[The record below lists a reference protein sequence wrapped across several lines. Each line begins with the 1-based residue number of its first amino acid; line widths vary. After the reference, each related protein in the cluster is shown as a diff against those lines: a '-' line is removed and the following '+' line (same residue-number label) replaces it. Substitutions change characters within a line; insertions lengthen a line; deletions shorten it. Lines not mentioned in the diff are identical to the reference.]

1 MDSKKI
7 GKVIAKRRK
16 EKGMTQG
23 ELAERLSVSNKTIS
37 KWETEVG
44 LPDISILV
52 DLASVLDISVDD
64 LLKGK
69 ENKVQNALC
78 EKNFL
83 IKKKYYKKYLRDH
96 FFESKAYWLFNFI
109 GIMFILGGFAF
120 LPLQQ
125 YTHHYVD
132 ILGKSF
138 IVLGIILI
146 LFPFMQIFCKSNF
159 FKEHEVFYT
168 FKDNGMTYQENEEA
182 IFYSFPQ
189 FKRINYKDFILLKKN
204 QKILFVDLNDLDQL
218 ENDIEE
224 TKIKKSSFLIS
235 LFTSVIGCSLLVL
248 QLGYLVILKRFGF
261 EYIHSMN
268 QIIFNLIILCCL
280 FINYC
285 LIKKKKIKIQYVL
298 IGCLGFVVISIFG
311 FQYFQKDEEIS
322 SFSSNLKNR
331 AVLKYDDND
340 HRLDIYHYTYLCF
353 ARKSD
358 TVSTEMKGYHG
369 KWLTNDCY
377 VFTYNNEGN
386 QKKVYVSTFGD
397 RGDGISYFNIFPT
410 LQGEWFNK
418 NNGETKTY
426 LKENAGQLTLKIKNK
441 TQYFDADETK
451 QNGTI
456 ALTLSKDEEA
466 QYIIALDENCILNED
481 NLLDKN
487 GTIQIYNLQND
498 SSVTLYCGTYKE
510 DKKEQE
516 EIDNDYRKQAKEL
529 VNKMVAYLKKD
540 STLPDFDDRES
551 LFKVPS
557 SSNDFYVVTRD
568 AYFHSLKLFKQDGAQ
583 ETGQIK
589 QIKVLAGDIND
600 FYVEMTYTSTITY
613 LGETET
619 MDITYHYRIKKG
631 KDCYLVAFVGYRV
644 PGDIGLVKCDPV
656 IEKDVST
663 NEDYA
668 YSVGGQ

>member
-1 MDSKKI
+1 M
-7 GKVIAKRRK
+7 
-16 EKGMTQG
+16 
-23 ELAERLSVSNKTIS
+23 
-37 KWETEVG
+37 
-44 LPDISILV
+44 

-64 LLKGK
+64 LLRGK
-69 ENKVQNALC
+69 ENEVQSALY

-96 FFESKAYWLFNFI
+96 YFESKAYWLFDFI
-109 GIMFILGGFAF
+109 GIMSILGSFAF
-120 LPLQQ
+120 LSLQQ
-125 YTHHYVD
+125 YIHHYVD
-132 ILGKSF
+132 ILSKSF

-146 LFPFMQIFCKSNF
+146 LFPFILIFFKVIV

-168 FKDNGMTYQENEEA
+168 LKDNGIIYQENEEE
-182 IFYSFPQ
+182 IFYSFLQ
-189 FKRINYKDFILLKKN
+189 FKRIKYKDFILLKKD
-204 QKILFVDLNDLDQL
+204 QKILFIDLNDLDQL
-218 ENDIEE
+218 ENDIKE
-224 TKIKKSSFLIS
+224 TKIKKCSFLIS
-235 LFTSVIGCSLLVL
+235 LFTSVIGCSLLIL
-248 QLGYLVILKRFGF
+248 QIGYFAVLKRFEF

-285 LIKKKKIKIQYVL
+285 LIKKKNIKIQYVL
-298 IGCLGFVVISIFG
+298 IGCLGVIIISIFG
-311 FQYFQKDEEIS
+311 LHSFQKTEEIS

-331 AVLKYDDND
+331 AVLKYDDD
-340 HRLDIYHYTYLCF
+340 QHRLDIYHYTYLCF

-358 TVSTEMKGYHG
+358 TVATEINGYHG

-377 VFTYNNEGN
+377 VFTYSNEEN
-386 QKKVYVSTFGD
+386 QRKVNVSTFGD

-426 LKENAGQLTLKIKNK
+426 LKESAGQLTLKIKNK
-441 TQYFDADETK
+441 TQYFDASETK

-466 QYIIALDENCILNED
+466 QYIIVLDENCILNDD

-487 GTIQIYNLQND
+487 GTIQVYNLQKD

-529 VNKMVAYLKKD
+529 VNKMDAYLKKD
-540 STLPDFDDRES
+540 STLPRFDDRDT

-568 AYFHSLKLFKQDGAQ
+568 AYFHSLKLFKQGGTQ

-619 MDITYHYRIKKG
+619 MDITYKYRIKKG
-631 KDCYLVAFVGYRV
+631 KDCYLVAFIGYRV

-668 YSVGGQ
+668 YSVGG

>member
-7 GKVIAKRRK
+7 GKLIAKRRK

-37 KWETEVG
+37 KWETGAG

-64 LLKGK
+64 LLRGK
-69 ENKVQNALC
+69 ENEVQSALY

-96 FFESKAYWLFNFI
+96 YFESKAYWLFDFI
-109 GIMFILGGFAF
+109 GIMSILGSFAF
-120 LPLQQ
+120 LSLQQ
-125 YTHHYVD
+125 YIHHYVD
-132 ILGKSF
+132 ILSKSF
-138 IVLGIILI
+138 VVLGIILI
-146 LFPFMQIFCKSNF
+146 LFPFILIFFKVIV

-168 FKDNGMTYQENEEA
+168 LKDNGIIYQENEEE
-182 IFYSFPQ
+182 IFYSFLQ
-189 FKRINYKDFILLKKN
+189 FKRIKYKDFILLKKD
-204 QKILFVDLNDLDQL
+204 QKILFIALNDLDQL
-218 ENDIEE
+218 ENDIKE
-224 TKIKKSSFLIS
+224 TKIKKCSFLIS
-235 LFTSVIGCSLLVL
+235 LFTSVIGCSLLIL
-248 QLGYLVILKRFGF
+248 QIGYFAVLKRFEF

-285 LIKKKKIKIQYVL
+285 LIKKKNIKIQYVL
-298 IGCLGFVVISIFG
+298 IGCLGVIIISIFG
-311 FQYFQKDEEIS
+311 LHSFQKTEEIS

-331 AVLKYDDND
+331 AVLKYDDD
-340 HRLDIYHYTYLCF
+340 QHRLDIYHYTYLCF

-358 TVSTEMKGYHG
+358 TVATEINGYHG

-377 VFTYNNEGN
+377 VFTYSNEEN
-386 QKKVYVSTFGD
+386 QRKVNVSTFGD

-426 LKENAGQLTLKIKNK
+426 LKESAGQLTLKIKNK
-441 TQYFDADETK
+441 TQYFDASETK

-466 QYIIALDENCILNED
+466 QYIIVLDENCILNDD

-487 GTIQIYNLQND
+487 GTIQVYNLQKD

-529 VNKMVAYLKKD
+529 VNKMDAYLKKRLNIA
-540 STLPDFDDRES
+540 SF
-551 LFKVPS
+551 
-557 SSNDFYVVTRD
+557 
-568 AYFHSLKLFKQDGAQ
+568 
-583 ETGQIK
+583 
-589 QIKVLAGDIND
+589 
-600 FYVEMTYTSTITY
+600 
-613 LGETET
+613 
-619 MDITYHYRIKKG
+619 
-631 KDCYLVAFVGYRV
+631 
-644 PGDIGLVKCDPV
+644 
-656 IEKDVST
+656 
-663 NEDYA
+663 
-668 YSVGGQ
+668 

>member
-37 KWETEVG
+37 KWETGVG

-120 LPLQQ
+120 LSLQQ

-138 IVLGIILI
+138 IVLGIILV
-146 LFPFMQIFCKSNF
+146 LFPFIQIFFKSNF

-168 FKDNGMTYQENEEA
+168 LKDNGIIYQENEEE
-182 IFYSFPQ
+182 IFYSFLQ
-189 FKRINYKDFILLKKN
+189 FKRIKYKDFILLKKD
-204 QKILFVDLNDLDQL
+204 QKILFIDLNDLDQL
-218 ENDIEE
+218 ENDIKE
-224 TKIKKSSFLIS
+224 TKIKKCSFLIS
-235 LFTSVIGCSLLVL
+235 LFTSVIGCSLLIL
-248 QLGYLVILKRFGF
+248 QLGYFAVLKRFEF

-285 LIKKKKIKIQYVL
+285 LIKKKNIKIQYVL
-298 IGCLGFVVISIFG
+298 IGCLGVIIISIFG
-311 FQYFQKDEEIS
+311 LHSFQKTEEIS

-331 AVLKYDDND
+331 AVLKYDDD
-340 HRLDIYHYTYLCF
+340 QHRLDIYHYTYLCF

-358 TVSTEMKGYHG
+358 TVATEINGYHG

-377 VFTYNNEGN
+377 VFTYSNEEN
-386 QKKVYVSTFGD
+386 QRKVNVSTFGD
-397 RGDGISYFNIFPT
+397 RGNGISYFNIFPT

-426 LKENAGQLTLKIKNK
+426 LKESAGQLTLKIKNK
-441 TQYFDADETK
+441 TQYFDASETK

-466 QYIIALDENCILNED
+466 QFIIVLDENCILNDD

-487 GTIQIYNLQND
+487 GTIQVYNLQKD

-529 VNKMVAYLKKD
+529 VNKMDAYLKKD
-540 STLPDFDDRES
+540 STLPRFDDRDT

-568 AYFHSLKLFKQDGAQ
+568 AYFHSLKLFKQGGTQ

-600 FYVEMTYTSTITY
+600 FYVEMTYTPTITY

-619 MDITYHYRIKKG
+619 MNITYKYRIKKG
-631 KDCYLVAFVGYRV
+631 KDCYLVAFIGYRV

-668 YSVGGQ
+668 YSVGG

>member
-1 MDSKKI
+1 M
-7 GKVIAKRRK
+7 
-16 EKGMTQG
+16 
-23 ELAERLSVSNKTIS
+23 
-37 KWETEVG
+37 
-44 LPDISILV
+44 

-64 LLKGK
+64 LLRGK
-69 ENKVQNALC
+69 ENEVQSALY

-96 FFESKAYWLFNFI
+96 YFESKAYWLFDFI
-109 GIMFILGGFAF
+109 GIMSILGSFAF
-120 LPLQQ
+120 LSLQQ
-125 YTHHYVD
+125 YIHHYVD
-132 ILGKSF
+132 ILSKSF
-138 IVLGIILI
+138 VVLGIIII
-146 LFPFMQIFCKSNF
+146 LFPLILIFFKVIV

-168 FKDNGMTYQENEEA
+168 LKDNGIIYQENEEET
-182 IFYSFPQ
+182 FYSFLQ
-189 FKRINYKDFILLKKN
+189 FKRIKYKDFILLKKD
-204 QKILFVDLNDLDQL
+204 QKILFIDLNDLDQL
-218 ENDIEE
+218 ENDIKE
-224 TKIKKSSFLIS
+224 TKIKKCSFLIS
-235 LFTSVIGCSLLVL
+235 LFTSVIGCSLLIL
-248 QLGYLVILKRFGF
+248 QIGYFAVLKRFEF

-285 LIKKKKIKIQYVL
+285 LIKKKNIKIQYVL
-298 IGCLGFVVISIFG
+298 IGCLGVIIISIFG
-311 FQYFQKDEEIS
+311 LHSFQKTEEIS

-331 AVLKYDDND
+331 AVLKYDDD
-340 HRLDIYHYTYLCF
+340 QHRLDIYHYTYLCF

-358 TVSTEMKGYHG
+358 TVATEINGYHG

-377 VFTYNNEGN
+377 VFTYSNEEN
-386 QKKVYVSTFGD
+386 QRKVNVSTFGD

-426 LKENAGQLTLKIKNK
+426 LKESAGQLTLKIKNK
-441 TQYFDADETK
+441 IQYFDASETK

-466 QYIIALDENCILNED
+466 QYIIVLDENCILNDD

-487 GTIQIYNLQND
+487 GTIQVYNLQKD

-529 VNKMVAYLKKD
+529 VNKMDAYLKKD
-540 STLPDFDDRES
+540 STLPRFDDRDT

-568 AYFHSLKLFKQDGAQ
+568 AYFHSLKLFKQGGTQ

-600 FYVEMTYTSTITY
+600 FYVEMTYTPTITY

-619 MDITYHYRIKKG
+619 MNITYKYRIKKG
-631 KDCYLVAFVGYRV
+631 KDCYLVAFIGYRV

-668 YSVGGQ
+668 YSVGG

>member
-37 KWETEVG
+37 KWETGAG

-52 DLASVLDISVDD
+52 DLACVLDISVDD
-64 LLKGK
+64 LLRGK
-69 ENKVQNALC
+69 ENEVQSALY

-96 FFESKAYWLFNFI
+96 YFESKAYWLFNFI

-138 IVLGIILI
+138 IVLGIILV
-146 LFPFMQIFCKSNF
+146 LFPFIQIFFKSNF

-168 FKDNGMTYQENEEA
+168 LKDNGIIYQENEEE
-182 IFYSFPQ
+182 IFYSFLQ
-189 FKRINYKDFILLKKN
+189 FKRIKYKDFILLKKY
-204 QKILFVDLNDLDQL
+204 QKILFIDLNDLDQL
-218 ENDIEE
+218 ENDIKE
-224 TKIKKSSFLIS
+224 TKIMKCSFLIS
-235 LFTSVIGCSLLVL
+235 LFTSVIGCSLLIL
-248 QLGYLVILKRFGF
+248 QLGYFAVLKRFEF

-285 LIKKKKIKIQYVL
+285 LIKKKNIKIQYVL
-298 IGCLGFVVISIFG
+298 IGCLGVIIISIFG
-311 FQYFQKDEEIS
+311 LHSFQKTEEIS

-331 AVLKYDDND
+331 AVLKYDDD
-340 HRLDIYHYTYLCF
+340 QHRLDIYHYTYLCF

-358 TVSTEMKGYHG
+358 TVATEINGYHG

-377 VFTYNNEGN
+377 VFTYSNEEN
-386 QKKVYVSTFGD
+386 QRKVNVSTFGD
-397 RGDGISYFNIFPT
+397 RGNGISYFNIFPT

-418 NNGETKTY
+418 NNGEIKTY
-426 LKENAGQLTLKIKNK
+426 LKESAGQLTLKIKNK
-441 TQYFDADETK
+441 TQYFDASETK

-466 QYIIALDENCILNED
+466 QFIIVLDENCILNDD

-487 GTIQIYNLQND
+487 GTIQVYNLQKD

-529 VNKMVAYLKKD
+529 VNKMDAYLKKD
-540 STLPDFDDRES
+540 STLPRFDDRDT

-568 AYFHSLKLFKQDGAQ
+568 AYFHSLKLFKQGGAQ

-619 MDITYHYRIKKG
+619 MDITYKYRIKKG
-631 KDCYLVAFVGYRV
+631 KDCYLVAFIGYRV

-668 YSVGGQ
+668 YSVGG

>member
-7 GKVIAKRRK
+7 GKLIAKRRK

-37 KWETEVG
+37 KWETGAG

-64 LLKGK
+64 LLRGK
-69 ENKVQNALC
+69 ENEVQSALY

-96 FFESKAYWLFNFI
+96 YFESKAYWLFDFI
-109 GIMFILGGFAF
+109 GIMSILGSFAF
-120 LPLQQ
+120 LSLQQ
-125 YTHHYVD
+125 YIHHYVD
-132 ILGKSF
+132 ILSKSF

-146 LFPFMQIFCKSNF
+146 LFPFILIFFKVIV

-168 FKDNGMTYQENEEA
+168 LKDNGIIYQENEEE
-182 IFYSFPQ
+182 IFYSFLQ
-189 FKRINYKDFILLKKN
+189 FKRIKYKDFILLKKD
-204 QKILFVDLNDLDQL
+204 QKILFIDLNDLDQL
-218 ENDIEE
+218 ENDIKE
-224 TKIKKSSFLIS
+224 TKIKKCSFLIS
-235 LFTSVIGCSLLVL
+235 LFTSVIGCSLLIL
-248 QLGYLVILKRFGF
+248 QIGYFAVLKRFEF

-285 LIKKKKIKIQYVL
+285 LIKKKNIKIQYVL
-298 IGCLGFVVISIFG
+298 IGCLGVIIISIFG
-311 FQYFQKDEEIS
+311 LHSFQKTEEIS

-331 AVLKYDDND
+331 AVLKYDDD
-340 HRLDIYHYTYLCF
+340 QHRLDIYHYTYLCF

-358 TVSTEMKGYHG
+358 TVATEINGYHG

-377 VFTYNNEGN
+377 VFTYSNEEN
-386 QKKVYVSTFGD
+386 QRKVNVSTFGD

-426 LKENAGQLTLKIKNK
+426 LKESAGQLTLKIKNK
-441 TQYFDADETK
+441 IQYFDASETK

-466 QYIIALDENCILNED
+466 QYIIVLDENCILNDD

-487 GTIQIYNLQND
+487 GTIQVYNLQKD

-529 VNKMVAYLKKD
+529 VNKMDAYLKKD
-540 STLPDFDDRES
+540 STLPRFDDRDT

-568 AYFHSLKLFKQDGAQ
+568 AYFHSLKLFKQGGTQ

-600 FYVEMTYTSTITY
+600 FYVEMTYTPTITY

-619 MDITYHYRIKKG
+619 MNITYKYRIKKG
-631 KDCYLVAFVGYRV
+631 KDCYLVAFIGYRV

-668 YSVGGQ
+668 YSVGG

>member
-7 GKVIAKRRK
+7 GKLIAKRRK
-16 EKGMTQG
+16 EKRMTQG

-37 KWETEVG
+37 KWETGAG

-64 LLKGK
+64 LLRGK
-69 ENKVQNALC
+69 ENEVQSALY

-96 FFESKAYWLFNFI
+96 YFESKAYWLFDFI
-109 GIMFILGGFAF
+109 GIMSILGSFAF
-120 LPLQQ
+120 LSLQQ
-125 YTHHYVD
+125 YIHHYVD
-132 ILGKSF
+132 ILSKSF
-138 IVLGIILI
+138 VVLGIILI
-146 LFPFMQIFCKSNF
+146 LFPFILIFFKVIV

-168 FKDNGMTYQENEEA
+168 LKDNGIIYQENEEE
-182 IFYSFPQ
+182 IFYSFLQ
-189 FKRINYKDFILLKKN
+189 FKRIKYKDFILLKKD
-204 QKILFVDLNDLDQL
+204 QKILFIALNDLDQL
-218 ENDIEE
+218 ENDIKE
-224 TKIKKSSFLIS
+224 TKIKKCSFLIS
-235 LFTSVIGCSLLVL
+235 LFTSVIGCSLLIL
-248 QLGYLVILKRFGF
+248 QIGYFAVLKRFEF

-285 LIKKKKIKIQYVL
+285 LIKKKNIKIQYVL
-298 IGCLGFVVISIFG
+298 IGCLGVIIISIFG
-311 FQYFQKDEEIS
+311 LHSFQKTEEIS

-331 AVLKYDDND
+331 AVLKYDDD
-340 HRLDIYHYTYLCF
+340 QHRLDIYHYTYLCF

-358 TVSTEMKGYHG
+358 TVATEINGYHG

-377 VFTYNNEGN
+377 VFTYSNEEN
-386 QKKVYVSTFGD
+386 QRKVNVSTFGD

-426 LKENAGQLTLKIKNK
+426 LKESAGQLTLKIKNK
-441 TQYFDADETK
+441 TQYFDASETK

-466 QYIIALDENCILNED
+466 QYIIVLDENCILNDD

-487 GTIQIYNLQND
+487 GTIQVYNLQKD

-529 VNKMVAYLKKD
+529 VNKMDAYLKKD
-540 STLPDFDDRES
+540 STLPRFDDRDT

-568 AYFHSLKLFKQDGAQ
+568 AYFHSLKLFKQGGTQ

-619 MDITYHYRIKKG
+619 MNITYKYRIKKG
-631 KDCYLVAFVGYRV
+631 KDCYLVAFIGYRV

-668 YSVGGQ
+668 YSVGG

>member
-1 MDSKKI
+1 M
-7 GKVIAKRRK
+7 
-16 EKGMTQG
+16 
-23 ELAERLSVSNKTIS
+23 
-37 KWETEVG
+37 
-44 LPDISILV
+44 
-52 DLASVLDISVDD
+52 
-64 LLKGK
+64 KGK

-168 FKDNGMTYQENEEA
+168 LKDNGIIYQENEEE
-182 IFYSFPQ
+182 IFYSFLQ
-189 FKRINYKDFILLKKN
+189 FKRIKYKDFILLKKD
-204 QKILFVDLNDLDQL
+204 QKILFIDLNDLDQL
-218 ENDIEE
+218 ENDIKE
-224 TKIKKSSFLIS
+224 TKIKKCSFLIS
-235 LFTSVIGCSLLVL
+235 LFTSVIGCSLLIL
-248 QLGYLVILKRFGF
+248 QLGYFAVLKRFEF

-285 LIKKKKIKIQYVL
+285 LIKKKNIKIQYVL
-298 IGCLGFVVISIFG
+298 IGCLGVIIISIFG
-311 FQYFQKDEEIS
+311 LHSFQKTEEIS

-331 AVLKYDDND
+331 AVLKYDDD
-340 HRLDIYHYTYLCF
+340 QHRLDIYHYTYLCF

-358 TVSTEMKGYHG
+358 TVATEINGYHG

-377 VFTYNNEGN
+377 VFTYSNEEN
-386 QKKVYVSTFGD
+386 QRKVNVSTFGD
-397 RGDGISYFNIFPT
+397 RGNGISYFNIFPT

-426 LKENAGQLTLKIKNK
+426 LKESAGQLTLKIKNK
-441 TQYFDADETK
+441 TQYFDASETK

-466 QYIIALDENCILNED
+466 QFIIVLDENCILNDD

-487 GTIQIYNLQND
+487 GTIQVYNLQKD

-529 VNKMVAYLKKD
+529 VNKMDAYLKKD
-540 STLPDFDDRES
+540 STLPRFDDRDT

-568 AYFHSLKLFKQDGAQ
+568 AYFHSLKLFKQGGAQ
-583 ETGQIK
+583 EIGQIK

-619 MDITYHYRIKKG
+619 MDITYKYRIKKG
-631 KDCYLVAFVGYRV
+631 KDCYLVAFIGYRV

-668 YSVGGQ
+668 YSVGG

>member
-1 MDSKKI
+1 M
-7 GKVIAKRRK
+7 
-16 EKGMTQG
+16 
-23 ELAERLSVSNKTIS
+23 
-37 KWETEVG
+37 
-44 LPDISILV
+44 

-64 LLKGK
+64 LLRGK
-69 ENKVQNALC
+69 ENEVQSALY

-96 FFESKAYWLFNFI
+96 YFESKAYWLFDFI
-109 GIMFILGGFAF
+109 GIMSILGSFAF
-120 LPLQQ
+120 LSLQQ
-125 YTHHYVD
+125 YIHHYVD
-132 ILGKSF
+132 ILSKSF
-138 IVLGIILI
+138 VVLGIILI
-146 LFPFMQIFCKSNF
+146 LFPFILIFFKVIV

-168 FKDNGMTYQENEEA
+168 LKDNGIIYQENEEE
-182 IFYSFPQ
+182 IFYSFLQ
-189 FKRINYKDFILLKKN
+189 FKRIKYKDFILLKKD
-204 QKILFVDLNDLDQL
+204 QKILFIALNDLDQL
-218 ENDIEE
+218 ENDIKE
-224 TKIKKSSFLIS
+224 TKIKKCSFLIS
-235 LFTSVIGCSLLVL
+235 LFTSVIGCSLLIL
-248 QLGYLVILKRFGF
+248 QIGYFAVLKRFEF

-285 LIKKKKIKIQYVL
+285 LIKKKNIKIQYVL
-298 IGCLGFVVISIFG
+298 IGCLGVIIISIFG
-311 FQYFQKDEEIS
+311 LHSFQKTEEIS

-331 AVLKYDDND
+331 AVLKYDDD
-340 HRLDIYHYTYLCF
+340 QHRLDIYHYTYLCF

-358 TVSTEMKGYHG
+358 TVATEINGYHG

-377 VFTYNNEGN
+377 VFTYSNEEN
-386 QKKVYVSTFGD
+386 QRKVNVSTFGD

-426 LKENAGQLTLKIKNK
+426 LKESAGQLTLKIKNK
-441 TQYFDADETK
+441 TQYFDASETK

-466 QYIIALDENCILNED
+466 QYIIVLDENCILNDD

-487 GTIQIYNLQND
+487 GTIQVYNLQKD

-529 VNKMVAYLKKD
+529 VNKMDAYLKKD
-540 STLPDFDDRES
+540 STLPRFDDRDT

-568 AYFHSLKLFKQDGAQ
+568 AYFHSLKLIKQGGTQ

-619 MDITYHYRIKKG
+619 MNITYKYRIKKG
-631 KDCYLVAFVGYRV
+631 KDCYLVAFIGYRV

-668 YSVGGQ
+668 YSVGG

>member
-7 GKVIAKRRK
+7 GKLIAKRRK

-37 KWETEVG
+37 KWETGAG

-64 LLKGK
+64 LLRGK
-69 ENKVQNALC
+69 ENEVQSALY

-96 FFESKAYWLFNFI
+96 YFESKAYWLFDFI
-109 GIMFILGGFAF
+109 GIMSILGSFAF
-120 LPLQQ
+120 LSLQQ
-125 YTHHYVD
+125 YIHHYVD
-132 ILGKSF
+132 ILSKSF

-146 LFPFMQIFCKSNF
+146 LFPFILIFFKVIV

-168 FKDNGMTYQENEEA
+168 LKDNGIIYQENEEE
-182 IFYSFPQ
+182 IFYSFLQ
-189 FKRINYKDFILLKKN
+189 FKRIKYKDFILLKKD
-204 QKILFVDLNDLDQL
+204 QKILFIDLNDLDQL
-218 ENDIEE
+218 ENDIKE
-224 TKIKKSSFLIS
+224 TKIKKCSFLIS
-235 LFTSVIGCSLLVL
+235 LFTSVIGCSLLIL
-248 QLGYLVILKRFGF
+248 QIGYFAVLKRFEF

-285 LIKKKKIKIQYVL
+285 LIKKKNIKIQYVL
-298 IGCLGFVVISIFG
+298 IGCLGVIIISIFG
-311 FQYFQKDEEIS
+311 LHSFQKTEEIS

-331 AVLKYDDND
+331 AVLKYDDD
-340 HRLDIYHYTYLCF
+340 QHRLDIYHYTYLCF

-358 TVSTEMKGYHG
+358 TVATEINGYHG

-377 VFTYNNEGN
+377 VFTYSNEEN
-386 QKKVYVSTFGD
+386 QRKVNVSTFGD

-426 LKENAGQLTLKIKNK
+426 LKESAGQLTLKIKNK
-441 TQYFDADETK
+441 TQYFDASETK

-466 QYIIALDENCILNED
+466 QYIIVLDENCILNDD

-487 GTIQIYNLQND
+487 GTIQVYNLQKD

-529 VNKMVAYLKKD
+529 VNKMDAYLKKD
-540 STLPDFDDRES
+540 STLPRFDDRDT

-568 AYFHSLKLFKQDGAQ
+568 AYFHSLKLFKQGGTQ

-619 MDITYHYRIKKG
+619 MDITYKYRIKKG
-631 KDCYLVAFVGYRV
+631 KDCYLVAFIGYRV

-668 YSVGGQ
+668 YSVGG

>member
-7 GKVIAKRRK
+7 GKLIAKRRK

-37 KWETEVG
+37 KWETGAG

-64 LLKGK
+64 LLRGK
-69 ENKVQNALC
+69 ENEVQSALY

-96 FFESKAYWLFNFI
+96 YFESKAYWLFDFI
-109 GIMFILGGFAF
+109 GIMSILGSFAF
-120 LPLQQ
+120 LSLQQ
-125 YTHHYVD
+125 YIHHYVD
-132 ILGKSF
+132 ILSKSF
-138 IVLGIILI
+138 VVLGIILI
-146 LFPFMQIFCKSNF
+146 LFPFILIFFKVIV

-168 FKDNGMTYQENEEA
+168 LKDNGIIYQENEEE
-182 IFYSFPQ
+182 IFYSFLQ
-189 FKRINYKDFILLKKN
+189 FKRIKYKDFILLKKD
-204 QKILFVDLNDLDQL
+204 QKILFIDLNDLDQL
-218 ENDIEE
+218 ENDIKE
-224 TKIKKSSFLIS
+224 TKIKKCSFLIS
-235 LFTSVIGCSLLVL
+235 LFTSVIGCSLLIL
-248 QLGYLVILKRFGF
+248 QIGYFAVLKRFEF

-285 LIKKKKIKIQYVL
+285 LIKKKNIKIQYVL
-298 IGCLGFVVISIFG
+298 IGCLGVIIISIFG
-311 FQYFQKDEEIS
+311 LHSFQKTEEIS

-331 AVLKYDDND
+331 AVLKYDDD
-340 HRLDIYHYTYLCF
+340 QHRLDIYHYTYLCF

-358 TVSTEMKGYHG
+358 TVATEINGYHG

-377 VFTYNNEGN
+377 VFTYSNEEN
-386 QKKVYVSTFGD
+386 QRKVNVSTFGD

-426 LKENAGQLTLKIKNK
+426 LKESAGQLTLKIKNK
-441 TQYFDADETK
+441 TQYFDASETK

-466 QYIIALDENCILNED
+466 QYIIVLDENCILNDD

-487 GTIQIYNLQND
+487 GTIQVYNLQKD

-529 VNKMVAYLKKD
+529 VNKMDAYLKKD
-540 STLPDFDDRES
+540 STLPRFDDRDT

-568 AYFHSLKLFKQDGAQ
+568 AYFHSLKLFKQGGTQ

-600 FYVEMTYTSTITY
+600 FYVEMTYTPTITY

-619 MDITYHYRIKKG
+619 MNITYKYRIKKG
-631 KDCYLVAFVGYRV
+631 KDCYLVAFIGYRV

-668 YSVGGQ
+668 YSVGG

>member
-7 GKVIAKRRK
+7 GKLIAKRRK

-37 KWETEVG
+37 KWETGAG

-64 LLKGK
+64 LLRGK
-69 ENKVQNALC
+69 ENEVQSALY

-96 FFESKAYWLFNFI
+96 YFESKAYWLFDFI
-109 GIMFILGGFAF
+109 GIMSILGSFAF
-120 LPLQQ
+120 LSLQQ
-125 YTHHYVD
+125 YIHHYVD
-132 ILGKSF
+132 ILSKSF

-146 LFPFMQIFCKSNF
+146 LFPFILIFFKVIV

-168 FKDNGMTYQENEEA
+168 LKDNGIIYQENEEE
-182 IFYSFPQ
+182 IFYSFLQ
-189 FKRINYKDFILLKKN
+189 FKRIKYKDFILLKKD
-204 QKILFVDLNDLDQL
+204 QKILFIDLNDLDQL
-218 ENDIEE
+218 ENDIKE
-224 TKIKKSSFLIS
+224 TKIKKCSFLIS
-235 LFTSVIGCSLLVL
+235 LFTSVIGCSLLIL
-248 QLGYLVILKRFGF
+248 QLGYFAVLKRFEF

-285 LIKKKKIKIQYVL
+285 LIKKKNIKIQYVL
-298 IGCLGFVVISIFG
+298 TGCLGVIIISIFG
-311 FQYFQKDEEIS
+311 LHSFQKTEEIS

-331 AVLKYDDND
+331 AVLKYDDD
-340 HRLDIYHYTYLCF
+340 QHRLDIYHYTYLCF

-358 TVSTEMKGYHG
+358 TVATEINGYHG

-377 VFTYNNEGN
+377 VFTYSNEEN
-386 QKKVYVSTFGD
+386 QRKVNVSTFGD

-426 LKENAGQLTLKIKNK
+426 LKESTGQLTLKIKNK
-441 TQYFDADETK
+441 TQYFDASETK

-466 QYIIALDENCILNED
+466 QYIIVLDENCILNDD

-487 GTIQIYNLQND
+487 GTIQVYNLQKD

-529 VNKMVAYLKKD
+529 VNKMDAYLKKD
-540 STLPDFDDRES
+540 STLPRFDDRDT

-568 AYFHSLKLFKQDGAQ
+568 AYFHSLKLFKQGGTQ
-583 ETGQIK
+583 ETG

-600 FYVEMTYTSTITY
+600 FYVEMTYTPTITY

-619 MDITYHYRIKKG
+619 MNITYKYRIKKG
-631 KDCYLVAFVGYRV
+631 KDCYLVAFIGYRV

-668 YSVGGQ
+668 YSVGG

>member
-7 GKVIAKRRK
+7 GKLIAKRRK

-37 KWETEVG
+37 KWETGAG

-64 LLKGK
+64 LLRGK
-69 ENKVQNALC
+69 ENEVQSALY

-96 FFESKAYWLFNFI
+96 YFESKAYWLFDFI
-109 GIMFILGGFAF
+109 GIMSILGSFAF
-120 LPLQQ
+120 LSLQQ
-125 YTHHYVD
+125 YIHHYVD
-132 ILGKSF
+132 ILSKSF

-146 LFPFMQIFCKSNF
+146 LFPFILIFFKVIV

-168 FKDNGMTYQENEEA
+168 LKDNGIIYQENEEE
-182 IFYSFPQ
+182 IFYSFLQ
-189 FKRINYKDFILLKKN
+189 FKRIKYKDFILLKKD
-204 QKILFVDLNDLDQL
+204 QKILFIDLNDLDQL
-218 ENDIEE
+218 ENDIKE
-224 TKIKKSSFLIS
+224 TKIKKCSFLIS
-235 LFTSVIGCSLLVL
+235 LFTSVIGCSLLIL
-248 QLGYLVILKRFGF
+248 QIGYFAVLKRFEF

-285 LIKKKKIKIQYVL
+285 LIKKKNIKIQYVL
-298 IGCLGFVVISIFG
+298 IGCLGVIIISIFG
-311 FQYFQKDEEIS
+311 LHSFQKTEEIS

-331 AVLKYDDND
+331 AVLKYDDD
-340 HRLDIYHYTYLCF
+340 QHRLDIYHYTYLCF

-358 TVSTEMKGYHG
+358 TVATEINGYHG

-377 VFTYNNEGN
+377 VFTYSNEEN
-386 QKKVYVSTFGD
+386 QRKVNVSTFGD
-397 RGDGISYFNIFPT
+397 HGDGISYFNIFPT

-426 LKENAGQLTLKIKNK
+426 LKESAGQLTLKIKNK
-441 TQYFDADETK
+441 IQYFDASETK

-466 QYIIALDENCILNED
+466 QYIIVLDENCILNDD

-487 GTIQIYNLQND
+487 GTIQVYNLQKD

-529 VNKMVAYLKKD
+529 VNKMDAYLKKD
-540 STLPDFDDRES
+540 STLPRFDDRDT

-568 AYFHSLKLFKQDGAQ
+568 AYFHSLKLFKQGGTQ

-600 FYVEMTYTSTITY
+600 FYVEMTYTPTITY

-619 MDITYHYRIKKG
+619 MNITYKYRIKKG
-631 KDCYLVAFVGYRV
+631 KDCYLVAFIGYRV

-668 YSVGGQ
+668 YSVGG

>member
-1 MDSKKI
+1 
-7 GKVIAKRRK
+7 
-16 EKGMTQG
+16 
-23 ELAERLSVSNKTIS
+23 
-37 KWETEVG
+37 
-44 LPDISILV
+44 
-52 DLASVLDISVDD
+52 
-64 LLKGK
+64 
-69 ENKVQNALC
+69 
-78 EKNFL
+78 
-83 IKKKYYKKYLRDH
+83 
-96 FFESKAYWLFNFI
+96 
-109 GIMFILGGFAF
+109 MFILGGFAF
-120 LPLQQ
+120 LSLQQ

-138 IVLGIILI
+138 IVLGIILV
-146 LFPFMQIFCKSNF
+146 LFPFIQIFFKSNF

-168 FKDNGMTYQENEEA
+168 LKDNGIIYQENEEE
-182 IFYSFPQ
+182 IFYSFLQ
-189 FKRINYKDFILLKKN
+189 FKRIKYKDFILLKKD
-204 QKILFVDLNDLDQL
+204 QKILFIDLNDLDQL
-218 ENDIEE
+218 ENDIKE
-224 TKIKKSSFLIS
+224 TKIKKCSFLIS
-235 LFTSVIGCSLLVL
+235 LFTSVIGCSLLIL
-248 QLGYLVILKRFGF
+248 QLGYFAVLKRFEF

-285 LIKKKKIKIQYVL
+285 LIKKKNIKIQYVL
-298 IGCLGFVVISIFG
+298 IGCLGVIIISIFG
-311 FQYFQKDEEIS
+311 LHSFQKTEEIS

-331 AVLKYDDND
+331 AVLKYDDD
-340 HRLDIYHYTYLCF
+340 QHRLDIYHYTYLCF

-358 TVSTEMKGYHG
+358 TVATEINGYHG

-377 VFTYNNEGN
+377 VFTYSNEEN
-386 QKKVYVSTFGD
+386 QRKVNVSTFGD
-397 RGDGISYFNIFPT
+397 RGNGISYFNIFPT

-426 LKENAGQLTLKIKNK
+426 LKESAGQLTLKIKNK
-441 TQYFDADETK
+441 TQYFDASETK

-466 QYIIALDENCILNED
+466 QFIIVLDENCILNDD

-487 GTIQIYNLQND
+487 GTIQVYNLQKD

-529 VNKMVAYLKKD
+529 VNKMDAYLKKD
-540 STLPDFDDRES
+540 STLPRFDDRDT

-568 AYFHSLKLFKQDGAQ
+568 AYFHSLKLFKQGGAQ

-619 MDITYHYRIKKG
+619 MDITYKYRIKKG
-631 KDCYLVAFVGYRV
+631 KDCYLVAFIGYRV

-668 YSVGGQ
+668 YSVGG

>member
-37 KWETEVG
+37 KWETGAG

-64 LLKGK
+64 LLRGK
-69 ENKVQNALC
+69 ENEVQSALY

-96 FFESKAYWLFNFI
+96 YFESKAYWLFDFI
-109 GIMFILGGFAF
+109 GIMSILGSFAF
-120 LPLQQ
+120 LSLQQ
-125 YTHHYVD
+125 YIHHYVD
-132 ILGKSF
+132 ILSKSF

-146 LFPFMQIFCKSNF
+146 LFPFILIFFKVIV
-159 FKEHEVFYT
+159 FKEHKVFYT
-168 FKDNGMTYQENEEA
+168 LKDNGIIYQENEEE
-182 IFYSFPQ
+182 IFYSFLQ
-189 FKRINYKDFILLKKN
+189 FKRIKYKDFILLKKD
-204 QKILFVDLNDLDQL
+204 QKILFIDLNDLDQL
-218 ENDIEE
+218 ENDIKE
-224 TKIKKSSFLIS
+224 TKIKKCSFLIS
-235 LFTSVIGCSLLVL
+235 LFTSVIGCSLLIL
-248 QLGYLVILKRFGF
+248 QIGYFAVLKRFEF

-285 LIKKKKIKIQYVL
+285 LIKKKNIKIQYVL
-298 IGCLGFVVISIFG
+298 IGCLGVIIISIFG
-311 FQYFQKDEEIS
+311 LHSFQKTEEIS

-331 AVLKYDDND
+331 VVLKYDDD
-340 HRLDIYHYTYLCF
+340 QHRLDIYHYTYLCF

-358 TVSTEMKGYHG
+358 TVATEINGYHG

-377 VFTYNNEGN
+377 VFTYSNEEN
-386 QKKVYVSTFGD
+386 QRKVNVSTFGD

-426 LKENAGQLTLKIKNK
+426 LKESAGQLTLKIKNK
-441 TQYFDADETK
+441 TQYFDASETK

-466 QYIIALDENCILNED
+466 QYIIVLDENCILNDD

-487 GTIQIYNLQND
+487 GTIQVYNLQKD

-529 VNKMVAYLKKD
+529 VNKMDAYLKKD
-540 STLPDFDDRES
+540 STLPRFDDRDT

-583 ETGQIK
+583 GTGQIK

-619 MDITYHYRIKKG
+619 MNITYKYRIKKG
-631 KDCYLVAFVGYRV
+631 KDCYLVAFIGYRV

-668 YSVGGQ
+668 YSVGG

>member
-1 MDSKKI
+1 M
-7 GKVIAKRRK
+7 
-16 EKGMTQG
+16 
-23 ELAERLSVSNKTIS
+23 
-37 KWETEVG
+37 
-44 LPDISILV
+44 

-64 LLKGK
+64 LLRGK
-69 ENKVQNALC
+69 ENEVQSALY

-96 FFESKAYWLFNFI
+96 YFESKAYWLFDFI
-109 GIMFILGGFAF
+109 GIMSILGSFAF
-120 LPLQQ
+120 LSLQQ
-125 YTHHYVD
+125 YIHHYVD
-132 ILGKSF
+132 ILSKSF
-138 IVLGIILI
+138 IVLGIIII
-146 LFPFMQIFCKSNF
+146 LFPFILIFFKVIV

-168 FKDNGMTYQENEEA
+168 LKDNGIIYQENEEE
-182 IFYSFPQ
+182 IFYSFLQ
-189 FKRINYKDFILLKKN
+189 FKRIKYKDFILLKKD
-204 QKILFVDLNDLDQL
+204 QKILFIDLNDLDQL
-218 ENDIEE
+218 ENDIKE
-224 TKIKKSSFLIS
+224 TKIKKCSFLIS
-235 LFTSVIGCSLLVL
+235 LFTSVIGCSLLIL
-248 QLGYLVILKRFGF
+248 QIGYFAVLKRFEF

-285 LIKKKKIKIQYVL
+285 LIKKKNIKIQYVL
-298 IGCLGFVVISIFG
+298 IGCLGVIIISIFG
-311 FQYFQKDEEIS
+311 LHSFQKTEEIS

-331 AVLKYDDND
+331 AVLKYDDD
-340 HRLDIYHYTYLCF
+340 QHRLDIYHYTYLCF

-358 TVSTEMKGYHG
+358 TVATEINGYHG

-377 VFTYNNEGN
+377 VFTYSNEEN
-386 QKKVYVSTFGD
+386 QRKVNVSTFGD

-426 LKENAGQLTLKIKNK
+426 LKESAGQLTLKIKNK
-441 TQYFDADETK
+441 TQYFDASETK

-466 QYIIALDENCILNED
+466 QYIIVLDENCILNDD

-487 GTIQIYNLQND
+487 GTIQVYNLQKD

-529 VNKMVAYLKKD
+529 VNKMDAYLKKD
-540 STLPDFDDRES
+540 STLPRFDDRDT

-568 AYFHSLKLFKQDGAQ
+568 AYFHSLKLFKQGGTQ

-619 MDITYHYRIKKG
+619 MDITYKYRIKKG
-631 KDCYLVAFVGYRV
+631 KDCYLVAFIGYRV

-668 YSVGGQ
+668 YSVGG

>member
-1 MDSKKI
+1 M
-7 GKVIAKRRK
+7 
-16 EKGMTQG
+16 
-23 ELAERLSVSNKTIS
+23 
-37 KWETEVG
+37 
-44 LPDISILV
+44 

-64 LLKGK
+64 LLRGK
-69 ENKVQNALC
+69 ENEVQSALY

-96 FFESKAYWLFNFI
+96 YFESKAYWLFDFI
-109 GIMFILGGFAF
+109 GIMSILGSFAF
-120 LPLQQ
+120 LSLQQ
-125 YTHHYVD
+125 YIHHYVD
-132 ILGKSF
+132 ILSKSF
-138 IVLGIILI
+138 VVLGIILI
-146 LFPFMQIFCKSNF
+146 LFPFILIFFKVIV

-168 FKDNGMTYQENEEA
+168 LKDNGIIYQENEEE
-182 IFYSFPQ
+182 IFYSFLQ
-189 FKRINYKDFILLKKN
+189 FKRIKYKDFILLKKD
-204 QKILFVDLNDLDQL
+204 QKILFIDLNDLDQL
-218 ENDIEE
+218 ENDIKE
-224 TKIKKSSFLIS
+224 TKIKKCSFLIS
-235 LFTSVIGCSLLVL
+235 LFTSVIGCSLLIL
-248 QLGYLVILKRFGF
+248 QIGYFAVLKRFEF

-285 LIKKKKIKIQYVL
+285 LIKKKNIKIQYVL
-298 IGCLGFVVISIFG
+298 IGCLGVIIISIFG
-311 FQYFQKDEEIS
+311 LHSFQKTEEIS

-331 AVLKYDDND
+331 AVLKYDDD
-340 HRLDIYHYTYLCF
+340 QHRLDIYHYTYLCF

-358 TVSTEMKGYHG
+358 TVATEINGYHG

-377 VFTYNNEGN
+377 VFTYSNEEN
-386 QKKVYVSTFGD
+386 QRKVNVSTFGD

-426 LKENAGQLTLKIKNK
+426 LKESAGQLTLKIKNK
-441 TQYFDADETK
+441 TQYFDASETK

-466 QYIIALDENCILNED
+466 QYIIVLDENCILNDD

-487 GTIQIYNLQND
+487 GTIQVYNLQKD

-529 VNKMVAYLKKD
+529 VNKMDAYLKKD
-540 STLPDFDDRES
+540 STLPRFDDRDT

-568 AYFHSLKLFKQDGAQ
+568 AYFHSLKLFKQGGTQ

-619 MDITYHYRIKKG
+619 MDITYKYRIKKG
-631 KDCYLVAFVGYRV
+631 KDCYLVAFIGYRV

-668 YSVGGQ
+668 YSVGG

>member
-7 GKVIAKRRK
+7 GKLIAKRRK

-37 KWETEVG
+37 KWETGAG

-64 LLKGK
+64 LLRGK
-69 ENKVQNALC
+69 ENEVQSALY

-96 FFESKAYWLFNFI
+96 YFESKAYWLFDFI
-109 GIMFILGGFAF
+109 GIMSILGSFAF
-120 LPLQQ
+120 LSLQQ
-125 YTHHYVD
+125 YIHHYVD
-132 ILGKSF
+132 ILSKSF

-146 LFPFMQIFCKSNF
+146 LFPFILIFFKVIV

-168 FKDNGMTYQENEEA
+168 LKDNGIIYQENEEE
-182 IFYSFPQ
+182 IFYSFLQ
-189 FKRINYKDFILLKKN
+189 FKRIKYKDFILLKKD
-204 QKILFVDLNDLDQL
+204 QKILFIDLNDLDQL
-218 ENDIEE
+218 ENDIKE
-224 TKIKKSSFLIS
+224 TKIKKCSFLIS
-235 LFTSVIGCSLLVL
+235 LFTSVIGCSLLIL
-248 QLGYLVILKRFGF
+248 QIGYFAVLKRFEF

-285 LIKKKKIKIQYVL
+285 LIKKKNIKIQYVL
-298 IGCLGFVVISIFG
+298 IGCLGVIIISIFG
-311 FQYFQKDEEIS
+311 LHSFQKTEEIS

-331 AVLKYDDND
+331 AVLKYDDD
-340 HRLDIYHYTYLCF
+340 QHRLDIYHYTYLCF

-358 TVSTEMKGYHG
+358 TVATEINGYHG

-377 VFTYNNEGN
+377 VFTYSNEEN
-386 QKKVYVSTFGD
+386 QRKVNVSTFGD

-410 LQGEWFNK
+410 LQGECFNK

-426 LKENAGQLTLKIKNK
+426 LKESAGQLTLKIKNK
-441 TQYFDADETK
+441 TQYFDASETK

-466 QYIIALDENCILNED
+466 QYIIVLDENCILNDD

-487 GTIQIYNLQND
+487 GTIQVYNLQKD

-529 VNKMVAYLKKD
+529 VNKMDAYLKKD
-540 STLPDFDDRES
+540 STLPRFDDRDT

-568 AYFHSLKLFKQDGAQ
+568 AYFHSLKLFKQSGTQ

-619 MDITYHYRIKKG
+619 MNITYKYRIKKG
-631 KDCYLVAFVGYRV
+631 KDCYLVAFIGYRV

-668 YSVGGQ
+668 YSVGG

>member
-7 GKVIAKRRK
+7 GKLIAKRRK

-37 KWETEVG
+37 KWETGAG

-64 LLKGK
+64 LLRGK
-69 ENKVQNALC
+69 ENEVQSALY

-96 FFESKAYWLFNFI
+96 YFESKAYWLFDFI
-109 GIMFILGGFAF
+109 GIMSILGSFAF
-120 LPLQQ
+120 LSLQQ
-125 YTHHYVD
+125 YIHHYVD
-132 ILGKSF
+132 ILSKSF

-146 LFPFMQIFCKSNF
+146 LFPFILIFFKVIV

-168 FKDNGMTYQENEEA
+168 LKDNGIIYQENEEE
-182 IFYSFPQ
+182 IFYSFLQ
-189 FKRINYKDFILLKKN
+189 FKRIKYKDFILLKKD
-204 QKILFVDLNDLDQL
+204 QKILFIDLNDLDQL
-218 ENDIEE
+218 ENDIKE
-224 TKIKKSSFLIS
+224 TKIKKCSFLIS
-235 LFTSVIGCSLLVL
+235 LFTSVIGCSLLIL
-248 QLGYLVILKRFGF
+248 QIGYFAVLKRFEF

-285 LIKKKKIKIQYVL
+285 LIKKKNIKIQYVL
-298 IGCLGFVVISIFG
+298 IGCLGVIIISIFG
-311 FQYFQKDEEIS
+311 LHSFQKTEEIS

-331 AVLKYDDND
+331 AVLKYDDD
-340 HRLDIYHYTYLCF
+340 QHRLDIYHYTYLCF

-358 TVSTEMKGYHG
+358 TVATEINGYHG

-377 VFTYNNEGN
+377 VFTYSNEEN
-386 QKKVYVSTFGD
+386 QRKVNVSTFGD

-426 LKENAGQLTLKIKNK
+426 LKESAGQLTLKIKNK
-441 TQYFDADETK
+441 TQYFDASETK

-466 QYIIALDENCILNED
+466 QYIIVLDENCILNDD

-487 GTIQIYNLQND
+487 GTIQVYNLQKD

-529 VNKMVAYLKKD
+529 VNKMDAYLKKD
-540 STLPDFDDRES
+540 STLPRFDDRDT

-568 AYFHSLKLFKQDGAQ
+568 AYFHSLKLFKQGGTQ

-619 MDITYHYRIKKG
+619 MNITYKYRIKKG
-631 KDCYLVAFVGYRV
+631 KDCYLVAFIGYRV

-668 YSVGGQ
+668 YSVGG

>member
-7 GKVIAKRRK
+7 GKLIAKRRK

-37 KWETEVG
+37 KWETGAG

-64 LLKGK
+64 LLRGK
-69 ENKVQNALC
+69 ENEVQSALY

-96 FFESKAYWLFNFI
+96 YFESKAYWLFDFI
-109 GIMFILGGFAF
+109 GIMSILGSFAF
-120 LPLQQ
+120 LSLQQ
-125 YTHHYVD
+125 YIHHYVD
-132 ILGKSF
+132 ILSKSF
-138 IVLGIILI
+138 VVLGIILI
-146 LFPFMQIFCKSNF
+146 LFPFILIFFKVIV

-168 FKDNGMTYQENEEA
+168 LKDNGIIYQENEEE
-182 IFYSFPQ
+182 IFYSFLQ
-189 FKRINYKDFILLKKN
+189 FKRIKYKDFILLKKD
-204 QKILFVDLNDLDQL
+204 QKILFIALNDLDQL
-218 ENDIEE
+218 ENDIKE
-224 TKIKKSSFLIS
+224 TKIKKCSFLIS
-235 LFTSVIGCSLLVL
+235 LFTSVIGCSLLIL
-248 QLGYLVILKRFGF
+248 QIGYFAVLKRFEF

-285 LIKKKKIKIQYVL
+285 LIKKKNIKIQYVL
-298 IGCLGFVVISIFG
+298 IGCLGVIIISIFG
-311 FQYFQKDEEIS
+311 LHSFQKTEEIS

-331 AVLKYDDND
+331 AVLKYDDD
-340 HRLDIYHYTYLCF
+340 QHRLDIYHYTYLWF

-358 TVSTEMKGYHG
+358 TVATEINGYHG

-377 VFTYNNEGN
+377 LFTYSNEEN
-386 QKKVYVSTFGD
+386 QRKVNVSTFGD
-397 RGDGISYFNIFPT
+397 RGNGISYFNIFPT

-426 LKENAGQLTLKIKNK
+426 LKESAGQLTLKIKNK
-441 TQYFDADETK
+441 TQYFDASETK

-466 QYIIALDENCILNED
+466 QFIIVLDENCILNDD

-487 GTIQIYNLQND
+487 GTIQVYNLQKD

-529 VNKMVAYLKKD
+529 VNKMDAYLKKD
-540 STLPDFDDRES
+540 STLPRFDDRDT

-568 AYFHSLKLFKQDGAQ
+568 AYFHSLKLFKQGGAQ

-619 MDITYHYRIKKG
+619 MDITYKYRIKKG
-631 KDCYLVAFVGYRV
+631 KDCYLVAFIGYRV

-668 YSVGGQ
+668 YSVGG

>member
-7 GKVIAKRRK
+7 GKLIAKRRK

-37 KWETEVG
+37 KWETGAG

-64 LLKGK
+64 LLRGK
-69 ENKVQNALC
+69 ENEVQSALY

-96 FFESKAYWLFNFI
+96 YFESKAYWLFDFI
-109 GIMFILGGFAF
+109 GIMSILGSFAF
-120 LPLQQ
+120 LSLQQ
-125 YTHHYVD
+125 YIHHYVD
-132 ILGKSF
+132 ILSKSF
-138 IVLGIILI
+138 VVLGIIII
-146 LFPFMQIFCKSNF
+146 LFPLILIFFKVIV

-168 FKDNGMTYQENEEA
+168 LKDNGIIYQENEEET
-182 IFYSFPQ
+182 FYSFLQ
-189 FKRINYKDFILLKKN
+189 FKRIKYKDFILLKKD
-204 QKILFVDLNDLDQL
+204 QKILFIDLNDLDQL
-218 ENDIEE
+218 ENDIKE
-224 TKIKKSSFLIS
+224 TKIKKCSFLIS
-235 LFTSVIGCSLLVL
+235 LFTSVIGCSLLIL
-248 QLGYLVILKRFGF
+248 QIGYFAVLKRFEF

-285 LIKKKKIKIQYVL
+285 LIKKKNIKIQYVL
-298 IGCLGFVVISIFG
+298 IGCLGVIIISIFG
-311 FQYFQKDEEIS
+311 LHSFQKTEEIS

-331 AVLKYDDND
+331 AVLKYDDD
-340 HRLDIYHYTYLCF
+340 QHRLDIYHYTYLCF

-358 TVSTEMKGYHG
+358 TVATEINGYHG

-377 VFTYNNEGN
+377 VFTYSNEEN
-386 QKKVYVSTFGD
+386 QRKVNVSTFGD

-426 LKENAGQLTLKIKNK
+426 LKESAGQLTLKIKNK
-441 TQYFDADETK
+441 IQYFDASETK

-466 QYIIALDENCILNED
+466 QYIIVLDENCILNDD

-487 GTIQIYNLQND
+487 GTIQVYNLQKD

-529 VNKMVAYLKKD
+529 VNKMDAYLKKD
-540 STLPDFDDRES
+540 STLPRFDDRDT

-568 AYFHSLKLFKQDGAQ
+568 AYFHSLKLFKQGGTQ

-600 FYVEMTYTSTITY
+600 FYVEMTYTPTITY

-619 MDITYHYRIKKG
+619 MNITYKYRIKKG
-631 KDCYLVAFVGYRV
+631 KDCYLVAFIGYRV

-668 YSVGGQ
+668 YSVGG

>member
-37 KWETEVG
+37 KWETGVG

-120 LPLQQ
+120 LSLQQ

-138 IVLGIILI
+138 IVLGIILV
-146 LFPFMQIFCKSNF
+146 LFPFIQIFFKSNF

-168 FKDNGMTYQENEEA
+168 LKDNGIIYQENEEE
-182 IFYSFPQ
+182 IFYSFLQ
-189 FKRINYKDFILLKKN
+189 FKRIKYKDFILLKKD
-204 QKILFVDLNDLDQL
+204 QKILFIDLNDLDQL
-218 ENDIEE
+218 ENDIKE
-224 TKIKKSSFLIS
+224 TKIKKCSFLIS
-235 LFTSVIGCSLLVL
+235 LFTSVIGCSLLIL
-248 QLGYLVILKRFGF
+248 QLGYFAVLKRFEF

-285 LIKKKKIKIQYVL
+285 LIKKKNIKIQYVL
-298 IGCLGFVVISIFG
+298 IGCLGVIIISIFG
-311 FQYFQKDEEIS
+311 LHSFQKTEEIS

-331 AVLKYDDND
+331 AVLKYDDD
-340 HRLDIYHYTYLCF
+340 QHRLDIYHYTYLCF

-358 TVSTEMKGYHG
+358 TVATEINGYHG

-377 VFTYNNEGN
+377 VFTYSNEEN
-386 QKKVYVSTFGD
+386 QRKVNVSTFGD
-397 RGDGISYFNIFPT
+397 RGNGISYFNIFPT

-418 NNGETKTY
+418 NNGETK
-426 LKENAGQLTLKIKNK
+426 
-441 TQYFDADETK
+441 

-466 QYIIALDENCILNED
+466 QFIIVLDENCILNDD

-487 GTIQIYNLQND
+487 GTIQVYNLQKD

-529 VNKMVAYLKKD
+529 VNKMDAYLKKD
-540 STLPDFDDRES
+540 STLPRFDDRDT

-568 AYFHSLKLFKQDGAQ
+568 AYFHSLKLFKQGGAQ

-619 MDITYHYRIKKG
+619 MDITYKYRIKKG
-631 KDCYLVAFVGYRV
+631 KDCYLVAFIGYRV

-668 YSVGGQ
+668 YSVGG

>member
-1 MDSKKI
+1 M
-7 GKVIAKRRK
+7 
-16 EKGMTQG
+16 
-23 ELAERLSVSNKTIS
+23 
-37 KWETEVG
+37 
-44 LPDISILV
+44 

-64 LLKGK
+64 LLRGK
-69 ENKVQNALC
+69 ENEVQSALY

-96 FFESKAYWLFNFI
+96 YFESKAYWLFDFI
-109 GIMFILGGFAF
+109 GIMSILGSFAF
-120 LPLQQ
+120 LSLQQ
-125 YTHHYVD
+125 YIHHYVD
-132 ILGKSF
+132 ILSKSF

-146 LFPFMQIFCKSNF
+146 LFPFILIFFKVIV
-159 FKEHEVFYT
+159 FKEHKVFYT
-168 FKDNGMTYQENEEA
+168 LKDNGIIYQENEEE
-182 IFYSFPQ
+182 IFYSFLQ
-189 FKRINYKDFILLKKN
+189 FKRIKYKDFILLKKD
-204 QKILFVDLNDLDQL
+204 QKILFIDLNDLDQL
-218 ENDIEE
+218 ENDIKE
-224 TKIKKSSFLIS
+224 TKIKKCSFLIS
-235 LFTSVIGCSLLVL
+235 LFTSVIGCSLLIL
-248 QLGYLVILKRFGF
+248 QIGYFAVLKRFEF

-285 LIKKKKIKIQYVL
+285 LIKKKNIKIQYVL
-298 IGCLGFVVISIFG
+298 IGCLGVIIISIFG
-311 FQYFQKDEEIS
+311 LHSFQKTEEIS

-331 AVLKYDDND
+331 AVLKYDDD
-340 HRLDIYHYTYLCF
+340 QHRLDIYHYTYLCF

-358 TVSTEMKGYHG
+358 TVATEINGYHG

-377 VFTYNNEGN
+377 VFTYSNEEN
-386 QKKVYVSTFGD
+386 QRKVNVSTFGD

-426 LKENAGQLTLKIKNK
+426 LKESAGQLTLKIKNK
-441 TQYFDADETK
+441 TQYFDASETK

-466 QYIIALDENCILNED
+466 QYIIVLDENCILNDD

-487 GTIQIYNLQND
+487 GTIQVYNLQKD

-529 VNKMVAYLKKD
+529 VNKMDAYLKKD
-540 STLPDFDDRES
+540 STLPRFDDRDT

-583 ETGQIK
+583 GTGQIK

-619 MDITYHYRIKKG
+619 MNITYKYRIKKG
-631 KDCYLVAFVGYRV
+631 KDCYLVAFIGYRV

-668 YSVGGQ
+668 YSVGG

>member
-7 GKVIAKRRK
+7 GKLIAKRRK

-37 KWETEVG
+37 KWETGAG

-64 LLKGK
+64 LLRGK
-69 ENKVQNALC
+69 ENEVQSALY

-96 FFESKAYWLFNFI
+96 YFESKAYWLFDFI
-109 GIMFILGGFAF
+109 GIMSILGSFAF
-120 LPLQQ
+120 LSLQQ
-125 YTHHYVD
+125 YIHHYVD
-132 ILGKSF
+132 ILSKSF
-138 IVLGIILI
+138 VVLGIILI
-146 LFPFMQIFCKSNF
+146 LFPFILIFFKVIV

-168 FKDNGMTYQENEEA
+168 LKDNGIIYQENEEE
-182 IFYSFPQ
+182 IFYSFLQ
-189 FKRINYKDFILLKKN
+189 FKRIKYKDFILLKKD
-204 QKILFVDLNDLDQL
+204 QKILFIALNDLDQL
-218 ENDIEE
+218 ENDIKE
-224 TKIKKSSFLIS
+224 TKIKKCSFLIS
-235 LFTSVIGCSLLVL
+235 LFTSVIGCSLLIL
-248 QLGYLVILKRFGF
+248 QIGYFAVLKRFEF

-285 LIKKKKIKIQYVL
+285 LIKKKNIKIQYVL
-298 IGCLGFVVISIFG
+298 IGCLGVIIISIFG
-311 FQYFQKDEEIS
+311 LHSFQKTEEIS

-331 AVLKYDDND
+331 AVLKYDDD
-340 HRLDIYHYTYLCF
+340 QHRLDIYHYTYLCF

-358 TVSTEMKGYHG
+358 TVATEINGYHG

-377 VFTYNNEGN
+377 VFTYSNEEN
-386 QKKVYVSTFGD
+386 QRKVNVSTFGD

-426 LKENAGQLTLKIKNK
+426 LKESAGQLTLKIKNK
-441 TQYFDADETK
+441 TQYFDASETK

-466 QYIIALDENCILNED
+466 QYIIVLDENCILNDD

-487 GTIQIYNLQND
+487 GTIQVYNLQKD

-529 VNKMVAYLKKD
+529 VNKMDAYLKKD
-540 STLPDFDDRES
+540 STLPRFDDRDT

-568 AYFHSLKLFKQDGAQ
+568 AYFHSLKLFKQGGTQ

-619 MDITYHYRIKKG
+619 MNITYKYRIKKG
-631 KDCYLVAFVGYRV
+631 KDCYLVAFIGYRV

-668 YSVGGQ
+668 YSVGG

>member
-37 KWETEVG
+37 KWETGVG

-83 IKKKYYKKYLRDH
+83 IKKKYYKKYFIDH

-120 LPLQQ
+120 LSLQQ

-138 IVLGIILI
+138 IVLGIILV
-146 LFPFMQIFCKSNF
+146 LFPFIQIFFKSNF

-168 FKDNGMTYQENEEA
+168 LKDNGIIYQENEEE
-182 IFYSFPQ
+182 IFYSFLQ
-189 FKRINYKDFILLKKN
+189 FKRIKYKDFILLKKD
-204 QKILFVDLNDLDQL
+204 QKILFIDLNDLDQL
-218 ENDIEE
+218 ENDIKE
-224 TKIKKSSFLIS
+224 TKIKKCSFLIS
-235 LFTSVIGCSLLVL
+235 LFTSVIGCSLLIL
-248 QLGYLVILKRFGF
+248 QLGYFAVLKRFEF

-285 LIKKKKIKIQYVL
+285 LIKKKNIKIQYVL
-298 IGCLGFVVISIFG
+298 IGCLGVIIISIFG
-311 FQYFQKDEEIS
+311 LHSFQKTEEIS

-331 AVLKYDDND
+331 AVLKYDDD
-340 HRLDIYHYTYLCF
+340 QHRLDIYHYTYLCF

-358 TVSTEMKGYHG
+358 TVATEINGYHG

-377 VFTYNNEGN
+377 VFTYSNEEN
-386 QKKVYVSTFGD
+386 QRKVNVSTFGD
-397 RGDGISYFNIFPT
+397 RGNGISYFNIFPT

-426 LKENAGQLTLKIKNK
+426 LKESAGQLTLKIKNK
-441 TQYFDADETK
+441 TQYFDASETK

-466 QYIIALDENCILNED
+466 QFIIVLDENCILNDD

-487 GTIQIYNLQND
+487 GTIQVYNLQKD

-529 VNKMVAYLKKD
+529 VNKMDAYLKKD
-540 STLPDFDDRES
+540 STLPRFDDRDT

-568 AYFHSLKLFKQDGAQ
+568 AYFHSLKLFKQGGAQ

-619 MDITYHYRIKKG
+619 MDITYKYRIKKG
-631 KDCYLVAFVGYRV
+631 KDCYLVAFIGYRV

-668 YSVGGQ
+668 YSVGG

>member
-37 KWETEVG
+37 KWETGVG

-120 LPLQQ
+120 LSLQQ

-138 IVLGIILI
+138 IVLGIILV
-146 LFPFMQIFCKSNF
+146 LFPFIQIFFKSNF

-168 FKDNGMTYQENEEA
+168 LKDNGIIYQENEEE
-182 IFYSFPQ
+182 IFYSFLQ
-189 FKRINYKDFILLKKN
+189 FKRIKYKDFILLKKD
-204 QKILFVDLNDLDQL
+204 QKILFIDLNDLDQL
-218 ENDIEE
+218 ENDIKE
-224 TKIKKSSFLIS
+224 TKIKKCSFLIS
-235 LFTSVIGCSLLVL
+235 LFTSVIGCSLLIL
-248 QLGYLVILKRFGF
+248 QLGYFAVLKRFEF

-285 LIKKKKIKIQYVL
+285 LIKKKNIKIQYVL
-298 IGCLGFVVISIFG
+298 IGCLGVIISIFG
-311 FQYFQKDEEIS
+311 LHSFQKTEEIS

-331 AVLKYDDND
+331 AVLKYDDD
-340 HRLDIYHYTYLCF
+340 QHRLDIYHYTYLCF

-358 TVSTEMKGYHG
+358 TVATEINGYHG

-377 VFTYNNEGN
+377 VFTYSNEEN
-386 QKKVYVSTFGD
+386 QRKVNVSTFGD
-397 RGDGISYFNIFPT
+397 RGNGISYFNIFPT

-426 LKENAGQLTLKIKNK
+426 LKESAGQLTLKIKNK
-441 TQYFDADETK
+441 TQYFDASETK

-466 QYIIALDENCILNED
+466 QFIIVLDENCILNDD

-487 GTIQIYNLQND
+487 GTIQVYNLQKD

-529 VNKMVAYLKKD
+529 VNKMDAYLKKD
-540 STLPDFDDRES
+540 STLPRFDDRDT

-568 AYFHSLKLFKQDGAQ
+568 AYFHSLKLFKQGGAQ

-619 MDITYHYRIKKG
+619 MDITYKYRIKKG
-631 KDCYLVAFVGYRV
+631 KDCYLVAFIGYRV

-668 YSVGGQ
+668 YSVGG

>member
-7 GKVIAKRRK
+7 GKLIAKRRK

-37 KWETEVG
+37 KWETGAG

-64 LLKGK
+64 LLRGK
-69 ENKVQNALC
+69 ENEVQSALY

-83 IKKKYYKKYLRDH
+83 IKKKYYKKYLKDH
-96 FFESKAYWLFNFI
+96 YFESKAYWLFNFI

-138 IVLGIILI
+138 IVLGIILV
-146 LFPFMQIFCKSNF
+146 LFPFIQIFFKSNF

-168 FKDNGMTYQENEEA
+168 LKDNGIIYQENEEE
-182 IFYSFPQ
+182 IFYSFLQ
-189 FKRINYKDFILLKKN
+189 FKRIKYKDFILLKKD
-204 QKILFVDLNDLDQL
+204 QKILFIDLNDLDQL
-218 ENDIEE
+218 ENEIKE
-224 TKIKKSSFLIS
+224 TKIKKCSFLIS
-235 LFTSVIGCSLLVL
+235 LFTSVIGCSLLIL
-248 QLGYLVILKRFGF
+248 QLGYFAVLKRFGF

-268 QIIFNLIILCCL
+268 QIIFNLIILCCFFL
-280 FINYC
+280 NYC
-285 LIKKKKIKIQYVL
+285 LIKKKNIKIQYVL
-298 IGCLGFVVISIFG
+298 IGCLGVIIISIFG
-311 FQYFQKDEEIS
+311 FQYFQKTEEIS

-331 AVLKYDDND
+331 AVLKYDDD
-340 HRLDIYHYTYLCF
+340 QHRLDIYHYTYLCF

-358 TVSTEMKGYHG
+358 TVATEINGYHG

-377 VFTYNNEGN
+377 VFTYSNEEN
-386 QKKVYVSTFGD
+386 QRKVNVSTFGD
-397 RGDGISYFNIFPT
+397 RGNGISYFNIFPT

-426 LKENAGQLTLKIKNK
+426 LKESAGQLTLKIKNK
-441 TQYFDADETK
+441 TQYFDASETK

-466 QYIIALDENCILNED
+466 QFIIVLDENCILNDD

-487 GTIQIYNLQND
+487 GTIQVYNLQKD

-529 VNKMVAYLKKD
+529 VNKMDAYLKKD
-540 STLPDFDDRES
+540 STLPRFDDRDT

-568 AYFHSLKLFKQDGAQ
+568 AYLHSLKLFKQGGAQ

-619 MDITYHYRIKKG
+619 MDITYKYRIKKG
-631 KDCYLVAFVGYRV
+631 KDCYLVAFIGYRV

-668 YSVGGQ
+668 YSVGG

>member
-7 GKVIAKRRK
+7 GKLIAKRRK

-37 KWETEVG
+37 KWETDAG

-64 LLKGK
+64 LLRGK
-69 ENKVQNALC
+69 ENEVQSALY

-96 FFESKAYWLFNFI
+96 YFESKAYWLFDFI
-109 GIMFILGGFAF
+109 GIMSILGSFAF
-120 LPLQQ
+120 LSLQQ
-125 YTHHYVD
+125 YIHHYVD
-132 ILGKSF
+132 ILSKSF
-138 IVLGIILI
+138 IVLGIIII
-146 LFPFMQIFCKSNF
+146 LFPFILIFFKVIV

-168 FKDNGMTYQENEEA
+168 LKDNGIIYQENEEE
-182 IFYSFPQ
+182 IFYSFLQ
-189 FKRINYKDFILLKKN
+189 FKRIKYKDFILLKKD
-204 QKILFVDLNDLDQL
+204 QKILFIDLNDLDQL
-218 ENDIEE
+218 ENDIKE
-224 TKIKKSSFLIS
+224 TKIKKCSFLIS
-235 LFTSVIGCSLLVL
+235 LFTSVIGCSLLIL
-248 QLGYLVILKRFGF
+248 QIGYFAVLKRFEF

-285 LIKKKKIKIQYVL
+285 LIKKKNIKIQYVL
-298 IGCLGFVVISIFG
+298 IGCLGVIIISIFG
-311 FQYFQKDEEIS
+311 HHSFQKTEEIS

-331 AVLKYDDND
+331 AVLKYDDD
-340 HRLDIYHYTYLCF
+340 QHRLDIYHYTYLCF

-358 TVSTEMKGYHG
+358 TVATEINGYHG

-377 VFTYNNEGN
+377 VFTYSNEEN
-386 QKKVYVSTFGD
+386 QRKVNVSTFGD

-426 LKENAGQLTLKIKNK
+426 LKESAGQLTLKIKNK
-441 TQYFDADETK
+441 TQYFDASETK

-466 QYIIALDENCILNED
+466 QYIIVLDENCILNDD

-487 GTIQIYNLQND
+487 GTIQVYNLQKD

-529 VNKMVAYLKKD
+529 VNKMDAYLKKD
-540 STLPDFDDRES
+540 STLPRFDDRDT

-568 AYFHSLKLFKQDGAQ
+568 AYFHSLKLFKQGGTQ

-619 MDITYHYRIKKG
+619 MDITYKYRIKKG
-631 KDCYLVAFVGYRV
+631 KDCYLVAFIGYRV

-668 YSVGGQ
+668 YSVGG

>member
-37 KWETEVG
+37 KWETGAG

-64 LLKGK
+64 LLRGK
-69 ENKVQNALC
+69 ENEVQSALY

-96 FFESKAYWLFNFI
+96 YFESKAYWLFDFI
-109 GIMFILGGFAF
+109 GIMSILGSFAF
-120 LPLQQ
+120 LSLQQ
-125 YTHHYVD
+125 YIHHYVD
-132 ILGKSF
+132 ILSKSF

-146 LFPFMQIFCKSNF
+146 LFPFILIFFKVIV
-159 FKEHEVFYT
+159 FKEHKVFYT
-168 FKDNGMTYQENEEA
+168 LKDNGIIYQENEEE
-182 IFYSFPQ
+182 IFYSFLQ
-189 FKRINYKDFILLKKN
+189 FKRIKYKDFILLKKD
-204 QKILFVDLNDLDQL
+204 QKILFIDLNDLDQL
-218 ENDIEE
+218 ENDIKE
-224 TKIKKSSFLIS
+224 TKIKKCSFLIS
-235 LFTSVIGCSLLVL
+235 LFTSVIGCSLLIL
-248 QLGYLVILKRFGF
+248 QIGYFAVLKRFEF

-285 LIKKKKIKIQYVL
+285 LIKKKNIKIQYVL
-298 IGCLGFVVISIFG
+298 IGCLGVIIISIFG
-311 FQYFQKDEEIS
+311 LHSFQKTEEIS

-331 AVLKYDDND
+331 AVLKYDDD
-340 HRLDIYHYTYLCF
+340 QHRLDIYHYTYLCF

-358 TVSTEMKGYHG
+358 TVATEINGYHG

-377 VFTYNNEGN
+377 VFTYSNEEN
-386 QKKVYVSTFGD
+386 QRKVNVSTFGD

-426 LKENAGQLTLKIKNK
+426 LKESAGQLTLKIKNK
-441 TQYFDADETK
+441 TQYFDASETK

-466 QYIIALDENCILNED
+466 QYIIVLDENCILNDD

-487 GTIQIYNLQND
+487 GTIQVYNLQKD

-529 VNKMVAYLKKD
+529 VNKMDAYLKKD
-540 STLPDFDDRES
+540 STLPRFDDRDT

-583 ETGQIK
+583 GTGQIK

-619 MDITYHYRIKKG
+619 MNITYKYRIKKG
-631 KDCYLVAFVGYRV
+631 KDCYLVAFIGYRV

-668 YSVGGQ
+668 YSVGG

>member
-1 MDSKKI
+1 M
-7 GKVIAKRRK
+7 
-16 EKGMTQG
+16 
-23 ELAERLSVSNKTIS
+23 
-37 KWETEVG
+37 
-44 LPDISILV
+44 

-64 LLKGK
+64 LLRGK
-69 ENKVQNALC
+69 ENEVQSALY

-96 FFESKAYWLFNFI
+96 YFESKAYWLFDFI
-109 GIMFILGGFAF
+109 GIMSILGSFAF
-120 LPLQQ
+120 LSLQQ
-125 YTHHYVD
+125 YIHHYVD
-132 ILGKSF
+132 ILSKSF
-138 IVLGIILI
+138 VVLGIIII
-146 LFPFMQIFCKSNF
+146 LFPLILIFFKVIV

-168 FKDNGMTYQENEEA
+168 LKDNGIIYQENEEET
-182 IFYSFPQ
+182 FYSFLQ
-189 FKRINYKDFILLKKN
+189 FKIIKYKDFILLKKD
-204 QKILFVDLNDLDQL
+204 QKILFIDLNDLDQL
-218 ENDIEE
+218 ENDIKE
-224 TKIKKSSFLIS
+224 TKIKKCSFLIS
-235 LFTSVIGCSLLVL
+235 LFTSVIGCSLLIL
-248 QLGYLVILKRFGF
+248 QIGYFAVLKRFEF

-285 LIKKKKIKIQYVL
+285 LIKKKNIKIQYVL
-298 IGCLGFVVISIFG
+298 IGCLGVIIISIFG
-311 FQYFQKDEEIS
+311 LHSFQKTEEIS

-331 AVLKYDDND
+331 AVLKYDDQ

-358 TVSTEMKGYHG
+358 TVATEINGYHG

-377 VFTYNNEGN
+377 VFTYSNEEN
-386 QKKVYVSTFGD
+386 QRKVNVSTFGD

-426 LKENAGQLTLKIKNK
+426 LKESAGQLTLKIKNK
-441 TQYFDADETK
+441 IQYFDASETK

-466 QYIIALDENCILNED
+466 QYIIVLDENCILNDD

-487 GTIQIYNLQND
+487 GTIQVYNLQKD

-529 VNKMVAYLKKD
+529 VNKMDAYLKKD
-540 STLPDFDDRES
+540 STLPRFDDRDT

-568 AYFHSLKLFKQDGAQ
+568 AYFHSLKLFKQGGTQ

-600 FYVEMTYTSTITY
+600 FYVEMTYTPTITY

-619 MDITYHYRIKKG
+619 MNITYKYRIKKG
-631 KDCYLVAFVGYRV
+631 KDCYLVAFIGYRV

-668 YSVGGQ
+668 YSVGG